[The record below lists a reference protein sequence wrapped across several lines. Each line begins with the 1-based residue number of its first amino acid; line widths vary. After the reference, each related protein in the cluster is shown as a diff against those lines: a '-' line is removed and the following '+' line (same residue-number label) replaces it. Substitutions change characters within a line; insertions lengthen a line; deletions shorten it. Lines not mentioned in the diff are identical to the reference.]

1 MEMIVAKKI
10 IVKGIVQGVGFR
22 PFIYKNAVKNNLMGF
37 VNNTSKGVFIEVEGH
52 ENKINSFIN
61 EIREKPPVLSK
72 VTDIKI
78 IDKEIE
84 GFKNFKI
91 IESIEEEEAITLI
104 SPDIA
109 ICNDCIKDISD
120 KNNRRYRY
128 PFTNCTNCG
137 PRFSIVEKVPYDR
150 GNTTM
155 NIFEMC
161 SECRKEYTNPLDRRF
176 HAQPNA
182 CFKCGPRVFI
192 CDDKGKEII
201 TNDPIRDIAKE
212 IKHGKIVAIKGIGG
226 FHLACD
232 AENKE
237 VINELRKRK
246 KRPRK
251 PLAVMMKDIDTVKKY
266 CNVNKLE
273 ESILLGNKKP
283 ILLLDKKRNSLLPK
297 ELTNYK
303 NGKLGVMLPY
313 TPVHH
318 ILFSEDIDILVM
330 TSANI
335 SGEPMVYKNDEA
347 IEKLKGIVDFYLMN
361 NRDIYMPIDDSVS
374 RVILGKERVIRNA
387 RGYAPK
393 SIETKDMQYSIALG
407 SNSNNTFTIANNEN
421 IFLSNY
427 IGDLTTYNTCQH
439 YINALEHMKRIY
451 NINPKSYFYDLHLNF
466 YQNELLKEIK
476 ARKIG
481 IQHHHAHIVACIQEN
496 FLEGEVIGV
505 AFDGTGYGT
514 DGKLWGGEFFICDK
528 EKFKRLAHINYISL
542 PGGEGAIKEPWKMAI
557 SYLYDI
563 FKEDYFMYLPKHL
576 QEKKHKIITEIIK
589 KDINSPKASSI
600 GRLFDAVAALLGFD
614 DKITFQGE
622 AAIYLENIS
631 VKYDN
636 KNYEYKIY
644 CEQGSYIID
653 CNVLIKSIVTD
664 IINGVDKD
672 IIAKRF
678 HNTII
683 KFTIELC
690 EILRKEYDLSSVVL
704 SGGVFQ
710 NEILLINIYEGL
722 IRKNFNVYIHEQIP
736 ANDEGISIGQM
747 IIGNEI
753 LKKELVF

>member
-1 MEMIVAKKI
+1 MMIAKKI
-10 IVKGIVQGVGFR
+10 VVKGIVQGVGFR
-22 PFIYKNAVKNNLMGF
+22 PFIYKNATKNNLKGF
-37 VNNTSKGVFIEVEGH
+37 VNNTSKGVFVEVEGY
-52 ENKINSFIN
+52 EEDITSFIK

-72 VTDIKI
+72 ITDIKI

-84 GFKNFKI
+84 GYTDFKI
-91 IESIEEEEAITLI
+91 IESVEEKEAITLL

-109 ICNDCIKDISD
+109 TCDDCLADISD
-120 KNNRRYRY
+120 VNNRRYRY

-137 PRFSIVEKVPYDR
+137 PRFSITKKVPYDR

-155 NIFEMC
+155 DVFQMC
-161 SECRKEYTNPLDRRF
+161 SECREEYTEPLNRRF
-176 HAQPNA
+176 HAQPNG
-182 CFKCGPRVFI
+182 CSKCGPRVFI
-192 CDDKGKEII
+192 CDKEGQEI
-201 TNDPIRDIAKE
+201 TSKDPIKDIAKE
-212 IKHGKIVAIKGIGG
+212 IKNGKIVAIKGIGG

-232 AENKE
+232 AKNKE

-251 PLAVMMKDIDTVKKY
+251 PLAVMMRGIETVKKY
-266 CNVNKLE
+266 CDVNELE
-273 ESILLGNKKP
+273 ERILLGNKKP

-297 ELTNYK
+297 ELTNYQ

-318 ILFSEDIDILVM
+318 ILFSEDIDILVI

-335 SGEPMVYKNDEA
+335 SGEPMVYKNHEA
-347 IEKLKGIVDFYLMN
+347 IEKLKGIADFYLMN
-361 NRDIYMPIDDSVS
+361 NRHIYIPIDDSVS
-374 RVILGKERVIRNA
+374 RVILGKERVLRNA

-393 SIETKDMQYSIALG
+393 SMEIKDMAYSIALG
-407 SNSNNTFTIANNEN
+407 ANSNNTFAIANNEN
-421 IFLSNY
+421 IFFSNY
-427 IGDLTTYNTCQH
+427 IGDLANYNTWQH
-439 YINALEHMKRIY
+439 YINSLEHMKGIY
-451 NINPKSYFYDLHLNF
+451 KIDPKSYFYDLHPNF

-476 ARKIG
+476 TKKIG
-481 IQHHHAHIVACIQEN
+481 IQHHHAHIVACMAEHS
-496 FLEGEVIGV
+496 LEEEVIGI
-505 AFDGTGYGT
+505 AFDGTGYGI

-528 EKFKRLAHINYISL
+528 ERFKRLAHLNYVAL
-542 PGGEGAIKEPWKMAI
+542 PGGEGAIREPWKIAI

-563 FKEDYFMYLPKHL
+563 FKEDYAAYVPKHL
-576 QEKKHKIITEIIK
+576 QEKKHQIITEIIK

-614 DKITFQGE
+614 AKITFQGE
-622 AAIYLENIS
+622 AAIDLENLCCRDDQSFYQYNIFLE
-631 VKYDN
+631 DG
-636 KNYEYKIY
+636 I
-644 CEQGSYIID
+644 YIID
-653 CNVLIKSIVTD
+653 CKPLIKSVVIEVID
-664 IINGVDKD
+664 GIDKEL
-672 IIAKRF
+672 IARRF

-690 EILRKEYDLSSVVL
+690 EILRKEYNLSSVVL

-710 NEILLINIYEGL
+710 NEILLINIYKEL
-722 IRKNFNVYIHEQIP
+722 IKRDFKVYIHEQIP

>member
-1 MEMIVAKKI
+1 MIIAKKI
-10 IVKGIVQGVGFR
+10 VVKGIVQGVGFR
-22 PFIYKNAVKNNLMGF
+22 PFIYKNATKNNLKGF
-37 VNNTSKGVFIEVEGH
+37 VNNTSKGVFVEVEGY
-52 ENKINSFIN
+52 EEDITSFIK

-72 VTDIKI
+72 ITDIKI

-84 GFKNFKI
+84 GYTDFKI
-91 IESIEEEEAITLI
+91 IESVEEEEAITLL

-109 ICNDCIKDISD
+109 TCDDCLADISD
-120 KNNRRYRY
+120 VNNRRYRY

-137 PRFSIVEKVPYDR
+137 PRFSITKKVPYDR
-150 GNTTM
+150 ENTTM
-155 NIFEMC
+155 DVFQMC
-161 SECRKEYTNPLDRRF
+161 SECREEYTEPLNRRF
-176 HAQPNA
+176 HAQPNG
-182 CFKCGPRVFI
+182 CSKCGPRVYI
-192 CDDKGKEII
+192 CNKEGNEII
-201 TNDPIRDIAKE
+201 SNDPIKDIAKE
-212 IKHGKIVAIKGIGG
+212 IKNGKIVAIKGIGG

-232 AENKE
+232 AKNKE

-251 PLAVMMKDIDTVKKY
+251 PLAVMMRDIETVKKY
-266 CNVNKLE
+266 CDVNELE
-273 ESILLGNKKP
+273 ERILLGNKKP

-297 ELTNYK
+297 ELTNYQ

-335 SGEPMVYKNDEA
+335 SGEPMVYKNHEV
-347 IEKLKGIVDFYLMN
+347 IEKLKGIADFYLMN
-361 NRDIYMPIDDSVS
+361 NRHIYIPIDDSVS
-374 RVILGKERVIRNA
+374 RVILGKERVLRNA

-393 SIETKDMQYSIALG
+393 SMEIKDMAYSIALG
-407 SNSNNTFTIANNEN
+407 ANSNNTFAIANNEN
-421 IFLSNY
+421 IFFSNY
-427 IGDLTTYNTCQH
+427 IGDLANYNTWQH
-439 YINALEHMKRIY
+439 YINSLEHMKGIY
-451 NINPKSYFYDLHLNF
+451 KIDPKSYFYDLHPNF

-476 ARKIG
+476 TKKIG
-481 IQHHHAHIVACIQEN
+481 IQHHHAHIVACMAEHS
-496 FLEGEVIGV
+496 LEEEVIGI
-505 AFDGTGYGT
+505 AFDGTGYGI

-528 EKFKRLAHINYISL
+528 ERFKRLAHLNYVAL
-542 PGGEGAIKEPWKMAI
+542 PGGEGAIREPWKIAI

-563 FKEDYFMYLPKHL
+563 FKEDYAAYVPKHL
-576 QEKKHKIITEIIK
+576 QEKKHQIITEIIK

-614 DKITFQGE
+614 AKITFQGE
-622 AAIYLENIS
+622 AAIDLENLCCRDDQSFYQYNIS
-631 VKYDN
+631 LEDG
-636 KNYEYKIY
+636 I
-644 CEQGSYIID
+644 YIID
-653 CNVLIKSIVTD
+653 CKPLIKSVVIEVID
-664 IINGVDKD
+664 GIDKEL
-672 IIAKRF
+672 IARRF

-690 EILRKEYDLSSVVL
+690 EILRKEYNLSSVVL

-710 NEILLINIYEGL
+710 NEILLINIYKEL
-722 IRKNFNVYIHEQIP
+722 IKRDFKVYIHEQIP

>member
-1 MEMIVAKKI
+1 MIIAKKI
-10 IVKGIVQGVGFR
+10 VVKGIVQGVGFR
-22 PFIYKNAVKNNLMGF
+22 PFIYKNATKNNLKGF
-37 VNNTSKGVFIEVEGH
+37 VNNTSKGVFIEVEGY
-52 ENKINSFIN
+52 EEDITSFIE
-61 EIREKPPVLSK
+61 EIKHKPPVLSK

-84 GFKNFKI
+84 GYTNFKI
-91 IESIEEEEAITLI
+91 IESKEEEEAITLI

-109 ICNDCIKDISD
+109 ICDDCLRDIRD

-128 PFTNCTNCG
+128 AFTNCTNCG
-137 PRFSIVEKVPYDR
+137 PRFSITKKVPYDR
-150 GNTTM
+150 ENTTM
-155 NIFEMC
+155 DVFQMC
-161 SECRKEYTNPLDRRF
+161 SECREEYNDPLNRRF
-176 HAQPNA
+176 HAQPNG
-182 CFKCGPRVFI
+182 CSKCGPRVYI
-192 CDDKGKEII
+192 CNKEGNEII
-201 TNDPIRDIAKE
+201 SNDPIKDIAKE
-212 IKHGKIVAIKGIGG
+212 IKNGKIVAIKGIGG

-232 AENKE
+232 AKNKE

-251 PLAVMMKDIDTVKKY
+251 PLAVMMRDIETVKKY
-266 CNVNKLE
+266 CDVNELE
-273 ESILLGNKKP
+273 ERILLGNKKP

-297 ELTNYK
+297 ELTNYQ

-335 SGEPMVYKNDEA
+335 SGEPMVYKNHEA
-347 IEKLKGIVDFYLMN
+347 IEKLKGIADFYLMN
-361 NRDIYMPIDDSVS
+361 NRHIYIPIDDSVS
-374 RVILGKERVIRNA
+374 RVILGKERVLRNA

-393 SIETKDMQYSIALG
+393 SMEIKDMAYSIALG
-407 SNSNNTFTIANNEN
+407 ANSNNTFAIANNEN
-421 IFLSNY
+421 IFFSNY
-427 IGDLTTYNTCQH
+427 IGDLANYNTWQH
-439 YINALEHMKRIY
+439 YINSLEHMKGIY
-451 NINPKSYFYDLHLNF
+451 KIDPKSYFYDLHPNF

-476 ARKIG
+476 TKKIG
-481 IQHHHAHIVACIQEN
+481 IQHHHAHIVACMAEHS
-496 FLEGEVIGV
+496 LEEDVIGI
-505 AFDGTGYGT
+505 AFDGTGYGI

-528 EKFKRLAHINYISL
+528 ERFKRLAHLNYVAL
-542 PGGEGAIKEPWKMAI
+542 PGGEGAIREPWKIAI

-563 FKEDYFMYLPKHL
+563 FKEDYAAYVPKHL
-576 QEKKHKIITEIIK
+576 QEKKHQIITEIIK

-614 DKITFQGE
+614 AKITFQGE
-622 AAIYLENIS
+622 AAIDLENLCCRDDQSFYQYNIS
-631 VKYDN
+631 LEDG
-636 KNYEYKIY
+636 I
-644 CEQGSYIID
+644 YIID
-653 CNVLIKSIVTD
+653 CKPLIKSVVIEVID
-664 IINGVDKD
+664 GIDKEL
-672 IIAKRF
+672 IARRF

-690 EILRKEYDLSSVVL
+690 EILRKEYNLSSVVL

-710 NEILLINIYEGL
+710 NEILLINVYKEL
-722 IRKNFNVYIHEQIP
+722 IKRDFKVYIHEQIP

>member
-1 MEMIVAKKI
+1 MMIAKKI
-10 IVKGIVQGVGFR
+10 VVKGIVQGVGFR
-22 PFIYKNAVKNNLMGF
+22 PFIYKNATKNNLKGF
-37 VNNTSKGVFIEVEGH
+37 VNNTSKGVFIEVEGY
-52 ENKINSFIN
+52 EEDITSFIE
-61 EIREKPPVLSK
+61 EIKHKPPVLSK

-84 GFKNFKI
+84 GYTNFKI
-91 IESIEEEEAITLI
+91 IESKEEEEAITLI

-109 ICNDCIKDISD
+109 ICDDCLRDIRD

-128 PFTNCTNCG
+128 AFTNCTNCG
-137 PRFSIVEKVPYDR
+137 PRFSITKKVPYDR
-150 GNTTM
+150 ENTTM
-155 NIFEMC
+155 DVFQMC
-161 SECRKEYTNPLDRRF
+161 SECREEYNDPLNRRF
-176 HAQPNA
+176 HAQPNG
-182 CFKCGPRVFI
+182 CSKCGPRVYI
-192 CDDKGKEII
+192 CNKEGNEII
-201 TNDPIRDIAKE
+201 SNDPIKDIAKE
-212 IKHGKIVAIKGIGG
+212 IKNGKIVAIKGIGG

-232 AENKE
+232 AKNKE

-251 PLAVMMKDIDTVKKY
+251 PLAVMMRDIETVKKY
-266 CNVNKLE
+266 CDVNELE
-273 ESILLGNKKP
+273 ERILFGNKKP

-297 ELTNYK
+297 ELTNYQ

-335 SGEPMVYKNDEA
+335 SGEPMVYKNHEA
-347 IEKLKGIVDFYLMN
+347 IEKLKGIADFYLMN
-361 NRDIYMPIDDSVS
+361 NRHIYIPIDDSVS
-374 RVILGKERVIRNA
+374 RVILGKERVLRNA

-393 SIETKDMQYSIALG
+393 SMEIKDMAYSIALG
-407 SNSNNTFTIANNEN
+407 ANSNNTFAIANNEN
-421 IFLSNY
+421 IFFSNY
-427 IGDLTTYNTCQH
+427 IGDLANYNTWQH
-439 YINALEHMKRIY
+439 YINSLEHMKGIY
-451 NINPKSYFYDLHLNF
+451 KIDPKSYFYDLHPNF

-476 ARKIG
+476 TKKIG
-481 IQHHHAHIVACIQEN
+481 IQHHHAHIVACMAEHS
-496 FLEGEVIGV
+496 LEEEVIGI
-505 AFDGTGYGT
+505 AFDGTGYGI

-528 EKFKRLAHINYISL
+528 ERFKRLAHLNYVAL
-542 PGGEGAIKEPWKMAI
+542 PGGEGAIREPWKIAI

-563 FKEDYFMYLPKHL
+563 FKEDYAAYVPKHL
-576 QEKKHKIITEIIK
+576 QEKKHQIITEIIK

-614 DKITFQGE
+614 AKITFQGE
-622 AAIYLENIS
+622 AAIDLENLCCRDDQSFYQYNIS
-631 VKYDN
+631 LEDG
-636 KNYEYKIY
+636 I
-644 CEQGSYIID
+644 YIID
-653 CNVLIKSIVTD
+653 CKPLIKSVVIEVID
-664 IINGVDKD
+664 GIDKEL
-672 IIAKRF
+672 IARRF

-690 EILRKEYDLSSVVL
+690 EILRKEYNLSSVVL

-710 NEILLINIYEGL
+710 NEILLINIYKEL
-722 IRKNFNVYIHEQIP
+722 IKRDFKVYIHEQIP

>member
-1 MEMIVAKKI
+1 MMIAKKI
-10 IVKGIVQGVGFR
+10 VVKGIVQGVGFR
-22 PFIYKNAVKNNLMGF
+22 PFIYKNATKNNLKGF
-37 VNNTSKGVFIEVEGH
+37 VNNTSKGVFIEVEGY
-52 ENKINSFIN
+52 EEDITSFIE
-61 EIREKPPVLSK
+61 EIKHKPPVLSK

-84 GFKNFKI
+84 GYTNFKI
-91 IESIEEEEAITLI
+91 IESKEEEEAITLL

-109 ICNDCIKDISD
+109 TCDDCLADISD
-120 KNNRRYRY
+120 VNNRRYRY

-137 PRFSIVEKVPYDR
+137 PRFSITKKVPYDR

-155 NIFEMC
+155 DVFQMC
-161 SECRKEYTNPLDRRF
+161 SECREEYNDPLNRRF
-176 HAQPNA
+176 HAQPNG
-182 CFKCGPRVFI
+182 CSKCGPRVYI
-192 CDDKGKEII
+192 CNKEGNEII
-201 TNDPIRDIAKE
+201 SNDPIKDIAKE
-212 IKHGKIVAIKGIGG
+212 IKNGKIVAIKGIGG

-232 AENKE
+232 AKNKE

-251 PLAVMMKDIDTVKKY
+251 PLAVMMRGIETVKKY
-266 CNVNKLE
+266 CDVNELE
-273 ESILLGNKKP
+273 ERILLGNKKP

-297 ELTNYK
+297 ELTNYQ

-335 SGEPMVYKNDEA
+335 SGEPMVYKNHEA
-347 IEKLKGIVDFYLMN
+347 IEKLKGIADFYLMN
-361 NRDIYMPIDDSVS
+361 NRHIYIPIDDSVS
-374 RVILGKERVIRNA
+374 RVILGKERVLRNA

-393 SIETKDMQYSIALG
+393 SMEIKDMAYSIALG
-407 SNSNNTFTIANNEN
+407 ANSNNTFAIANNEN
-421 IFLSNY
+421 IFFSNY
-427 IGDLTTYNTCQH
+427 IGDLANYNTWQH
-439 YINALEHMKRIY
+439 YINSLEHMKGIY
-451 NINPKSYFYDLHLNF
+451 KIDPKSYFYDLHPNF

-476 ARKIG
+476 TKKIG
-481 IQHHHAHIVACIQEN
+481 IQHHHAHIVACMAEHS
-496 FLEGEVIGV
+496 LEEEVIGI
-505 AFDGTGYGT
+505 AFDGTGYGI

-528 EKFKRLAHINYISL
+528 ERFKRLAHLNYVAL
-542 PGGEGAIKEPWKMAI
+542 PGGEGAIREPWKIAI

-563 FKEDYFMYLPKHL
+563 FKEDYAAYVPKHL
-576 QEKKHKIITEIIK
+576 QEKKHQIITEIIK

-614 DKITFQGE
+614 AKITFQGE
-622 AAIYLENIS
+622 AAIDLENLCCRDDQSFYQYNIS
-631 VKYDN
+631 LEDG
-636 KNYEYKIY
+636 I
-644 CEQGSYIID
+644 YIID
-653 CNVLIKSIVTD
+653 CKPLIKSVVIEVID
-664 IINGVDKD
+664 GIDKEL
-672 IIAKRF
+672 IARRF

-690 EILRKEYDLSSVVL
+690 EILRKEYNLSSVVL

-710 NEILLINIYEGL
+710 NEILLINIYKEL
-722 IRKNFNVYIHEQIP
+722 IKRDFKVYIHEQIP

>member
-1 MEMIVAKKI
+1 MMIAKKI
-10 IVKGIVQGVGFR
+10 VVKGIVQGVGFR
-22 PFIYKNAVKNNLMGF
+22 PFIYKNATKNNLKGF
-37 VNNTSKGVFIEVEGH
+37 VNNTSKGVFIEVEGY
-52 ENKINSFIN
+52 EEDITSFIE
-61 EIREKPPVLSK
+61 EIKHKPPVLSK

-84 GFKNFKI
+84 GYTNFKI
-91 IESIEEEEAITLI
+91 IESKEEEEAITLL

-109 ICNDCIKDISD
+109 TCDDCLKDISD
-120 KNNRRYRY
+120 VNNRRYRY

-137 PRFSIVEKVPYDR
+137 PRFSITKKVPYDR
-150 GNTTM
+150 ENTTM
-155 NIFEMC
+155 DVFQMC
-161 SECRKEYTNPLDRRF
+161 SECREEYNDPLNRRF
-176 HAQPNA
+176 HAQPNG
-182 CFKCGPRVFI
+182 CSKCGPRVYI
-192 CDDKGKEII
+192 CNKEGNKII
-201 TNDPIRDIAKE
+201 SNDPIKDIVKE
-212 IKHGKIVAIKGIGG
+212 IKNGKIVAIKGIGG

-232 AENKE
+232 AKNKE

-251 PLAVMMKDIDTVKKY
+251 PLAVMMRDIETVKKY
-266 CNVNKLE
+266 CDVNELE
-273 ESILLGNKKP
+273 ERILLGNKKP

-297 ELTNYK
+297 ELTNYQ

-335 SGEPMVYKNDEA
+335 SGEPMVYKNHEA
-347 IEKLKGIVDFYLMN
+347 IEKLKGIADFYLMN
-361 NRDIYMPIDDSVS
+361 NRHIYIPIDDSVS
-374 RVILGKERVIRNA
+374 RVVLGKERVLRNA

-393 SIETKDMQYSIALG
+393 SMEIKDMAYSIALG
-407 SNSNNTFTIANNEN
+407 ANSNNTFAIANNEN
-421 IFLSNY
+421 IFFSNY
-427 IGDLTTYNTCQH
+427 IGDLANYNTWQH
-439 YINALEHMKRIY
+439 YINSLEHMKGIY
-451 NINPKSYFYDLHLNF
+451 KIDPKSYFYDLHPNF

-476 ARKIG
+476 TKKIG
-481 IQHHHAHIVACIQEN
+481 IQHHHAHIVACMAEHS
-496 FLEGEVIGV
+496 LEEEVIGV

-528 EKFKRLAHINYISL
+528 ERFKRLAHINYIAL
-542 PGGEGAIKEPWKMAI
+542 PGEEGAIREPWKIAI
-557 SYLYDI
+557 SYLYDT
-563 FKEDYFMYLPKHL
+563 FKEDYTAYVPKHL
-576 QEKKHKIITEIIK
+576 QEKKHQIITEIIK

-614 DKITFQGE
+614 GKITFQGE
-622 AAIYLENIS
+622 AAIDLENLCCRDDESFYQYNIS
-631 VKYDN
+631 LEDG
-636 KNYEYKIY
+636 I
-644 CEQGSYIID
+644 YIID
-653 CNVLIKSIVTD
+653 CKPLIKSVVIEVID
-664 IINGVDKD
+664 GIDKEL
-672 IIAKRF
+672 IARRF

-690 EILRKEYDLSSVVL
+690 EILRKEYNLSSVVL

-710 NEILLINIYEGL
+710 NEILLINIYKEL
-722 IRKNFNVYIHEQIP
+722 IKRDFKVYIHEQIP

>member
-1 MEMIVAKKI
+1 MIIAKKI
-10 IVKGIVQGVGFR
+10 VVKGIVQGVGFR
-22 PFIYKNAVKNNLMGF
+22 PFIYKNATKNNLKGF
-37 VNNTSKGVFIEVEGH
+37 VNNTSKGVFIEVEGY
-52 ENKINSFIN
+52 EEDITSFIE
-61 EIREKPPVLSK
+61 EIKHKPPVLSK

-84 GFKNFKI
+84 GYTNFKI
-91 IESIEEEEAITLI
+91 IESKEEEEAITLL

-109 ICNDCIKDISD
+109 TCDDCLKDISD
-120 KNNRRYRY
+120 VNNRRYRY

-137 PRFSIVEKVPYDR
+137 PRFSITKKVPYDR

-155 NIFEMC
+155 DVFQMC
-161 SECRKEYTNPLDRRF
+161 SECREEYTEPLNRRF
-176 HAQPNA
+176 HAQPNG
-182 CFKCGPRVFI
+182 CSKCGPRVFI
-192 CDDKGKEII
+192 CDKEGQEI
-201 TNDPIRDIAKE
+201 TSKDPIKDIAKE
-212 IKHGKIVAIKGIGG
+212 IKNGKIVAIKGIGG

-232 AENKE
+232 AKNKE

-251 PLAVMMKDIDTVKKY
+251 PLAVMMRDIETVKKY
-266 CNVNKLE
+266 CDVNELE
-273 ESILLGNKKP
+273 ERILLGNKKP

-297 ELTNYK
+297 ELTNYQ

-335 SGEPMVYKNDEA
+335 SGEPMVYKNHEA
-347 IEKLKGIVDFYLMN
+347 IEKLKGIADFYLMN
-361 NRDIYMPIDDSVS
+361 NRHIYIPIDDSVS
-374 RVILGKERVIRNA
+374 RVILGKERVLRNA

-393 SIETKDMQYSIALG
+393 SMEIKDMAYSIALG
-407 SNSNNTFTIANNEN
+407 ANSNNTFAIANNEN
-421 IFLSNY
+421 IFFSNY
-427 IGDLTTYNTCQH
+427 IGDLANYNTWQH
-439 YINALEHMKRIY
+439 YINSLEHMKGIY
-451 NINPKSYFYDLHLNF
+451 KIDPKSYFYDLHPNF

-476 ARKIG
+476 TKKIG
-481 IQHHHAHIVACIQEN
+481 IQHHHAHIVACMAEH
-496 FLEGEVIGV
+496 FLEEEVIGV

-514 DGKLWGGEFFICDK
+514 DGKLWGGEFFVCNK
-528 EKFKRLAHINYISL
+528 EKFKRLAHLNYVAL
-542 PGGEGAIKEPWKMAI
+542 PGGEGAIREPWKMAI
-557 SYLYDI
+557 SYLYDT
-563 FKEDYFMYLPKHL
+563 FKEEYDAYVPKHL
-576 QEKKHKIITEIIK
+576 QEKKHQIITEIIK

-614 DKITFQGE
+614 AKITFQGE
-622 AAIYLENIS
+622 AAIDLENLCCRDDQSFYQYNIS
-631 VKYDN
+631 LEDG
-636 KNYEYKIY
+636 I
-644 CEQGSYIID
+644 YIID
-653 CNVLIKSIVTD
+653 CKSLIKSVVIEVID
-664 IINGVDKD
+664 GIDKEL
-672 IIAKRF
+672 IARRF

-690 EILRKEYDLSSVVL
+690 EILRKEYNLSSVVL

-710 NEILLINIYEGL
+710 NEILLINIYKEL
-722 IRKNFNVYIHEQIP
+722 IKRDFKVYIHEQIP

>member
-1 MEMIVAKKI
+1 MIIAKKI
-10 IVKGIVQGVGFR
+10 VVKGIVQGVGFR
-22 PFIYKNAVKNNLMGF
+22 PFIYKNATKNNLKGF
-37 VNNTSKGVFIEVEGH
+37 VNNTSKGVFIEVEGY
-52 ENKINSFIN
+52 EEDITSFIE
-61 EIREKPPVLSK
+61 EIKHKPPVLSK

-84 GFKNFKI
+84 GYTNFKI
-91 IESIEEEEAITLI
+91 IESKEEEEPITLI

-109 ICNDCIKDISD
+109 ICDDCLRDIRD

-128 PFTNCTNCG
+128 AFTNCTNCG
-137 PRFSIVEKVPYDR
+137 PRFSITKKVPYDR
-150 GNTTM
+150 ENTTM
-155 NIFEMC
+155 DVFQMC
-161 SECRKEYTNPLDRRF
+161 SECREEYNDPLNRRF
-176 HAQPNA
+176 HAQPNG
-182 CFKCGPRVFI
+182 CSKCGPRVFI
-192 CDDKGKEII
+192 CDKEGQEI
-201 TNDPIRDIAKE
+201 TSKDPIKDIAKE
-212 IKHGKIVAIKGIGG
+212 IKNGKIVAIKGIGG

-232 AENKE
+232 AKNKE

-251 PLAVMMKDIDTVKKY
+251 PLAVMMRDIETVKKY
-266 CNVNKLE
+266 CDVNELE
-273 ESILLGNKKP
+273 ERILLGNKKP

-297 ELTNYK
+297 ELTNYQ

-335 SGEPMVYKNDEA
+335 SGEPMVYKNHEA
-347 IEKLKGIVDFYLMN
+347 IEKLKGIADFYLMN
-361 NRDIYMPIDDSVS
+361 NRHIYIPIDDSVS
-374 RVILGKERVIRNA
+374 RVILGKERVLRNA

-393 SIETKDMQYSIALG
+393 SMEIKDMAYSIALG
-407 SNSNNTFTIANNEN
+407 ANSNNTFAIANNEN
-421 IFLSNY
+421 IFFSNY
-427 IGDLTTYNTCQH
+427 IGDLANYNTWQH
-439 YINALEHMKRIY
+439 YINSLEHMKGIY
-451 NINPKSYFYDLHLNF
+451 KIDPKSYFYDLHPNF

-476 ARKIG
+476 TKKIG
-481 IQHHHAHIVACIQEN
+481 IQHHHAHIVACMAEHS
-496 FLEGEVIGV
+496 LEEEVIGI
-505 AFDGTGYGT
+505 AFDGTGYGI

-528 EKFKRLAHINYISL
+528 ERFKRLAHLNYVAL
-542 PGGEGAIKEPWKMAI
+542 PGGEGAIREPWKIAI

-563 FKEDYFMYLPKHL
+563 FKEDYAAYVPKHL
-576 QEKKHKIITEIIK
+576 QEKKHQIITEIIK

-614 DKITFQGE
+614 AKITFQGE
-622 AAIYLENIS
+622 AAIDLENLCCRDDQSFYQYNIS
-631 VKYDN
+631 LEDG
-636 KNYEYKIY
+636 I
-644 CEQGSYIID
+644 YIID
-653 CNVLIKSIVTD
+653 CKPLIKSVVIEVID
-664 IINGVDKD
+664 GIDKEL
-672 IIAKRF
+672 IARRF

-690 EILRKEYDLSSVVL
+690 EILRKEYNLSSVVL

-710 NEILLINIYEGL
+710 NEILLINIYKEL
-722 IRKNFNVYIHEQIP
+722 IKRDFKVYIHEQIP

>member
-1 MEMIVAKKI
+1 MMIAKKI
-10 IVKGIVQGVGFR
+10 VVKGIVQGVGFR
-22 PFIYKNAVKNNLMGF
+22 PFIYKNATKNNLKGF
-37 VNNTSKGVFIEVEGH
+37 VNNTSKGVFIEVEGY
-52 ENKINSFIN
+52 EEDITSFIE
-61 EIREKPPVLSK
+61 EIKHKPPVLSK

-84 GFKNFKI
+84 GYTNFKI
-91 IESIEEEEAITLI
+91 IESKEEEEAITLI

-109 ICNDCIKDISD
+109 ICDDCLRDIRD

-128 PFTNCTNCG
+128 AFTNCTNCG
-137 PRFSIVEKVPYDR
+137 PRFSITKKVPYDR

-155 NIFEMC
+155 DVFQMC
-161 SECRKEYTNPLDRRF
+161 SECREEYTEPLNRRF
-176 HAQPNA
+176 HAQPNG
-182 CFKCGPRVFI
+182 CSKCGPRVFI
-192 CDDKGKEII
+192 CDKEGQEI
-201 TNDPIRDIAKE
+201 TSKDPIKDIAKE
-212 IKHGKIVAIKGIGG
+212 IKNGKIVAIKGIGG

-232 AENKE
+232 AKNKE

-251 PLAVMMKDIDTVKKY
+251 PLAVMMRGIETVKKY
-266 CNVNKLE
+266 CDVNELE
-273 ESILLGNKKP
+273 ERILLGNKKP

-297 ELTNYK
+297 ELTNYQ

-335 SGEPMVYKNDEA
+335 SGEPMVYKNHEA
-347 IEKLKGIVDFYLMN
+347 IEKLKGIADFYLMN
-361 NRDIYMPIDDSVS
+361 NRHIYIPIDDSVS
-374 RVILGKERVIRNA
+374 RVILGKERVLRNA

-393 SIETKDMQYSIALG
+393 SMEIKDMAYSIALG
-407 SNSNNTFTIANNEN
+407 ANSNNTFAIANNEN
-421 IFLSNY
+421 IFFSNY
-427 IGDLTTYNTCQH
+427 IGDLANYNTWQH
-439 YINALEHMKRIY
+439 YINSLEHMKGIY
-451 NINPKSYFYDLHLNF
+451 KIDPKSYFYDLHPNF

-476 ARKIG
+476 TKKIG
-481 IQHHHAHIVACIQEN
+481 IQHHHAHIVACMAEHS
-496 FLEGEVIGV
+496 LEEEVIGI
-505 AFDGTGYGT
+505 AFDGTGYGI

-528 EKFKRLAHINYISL
+528 ERFKRLAHLNYVAL
-542 PGGEGAIKEPWKMAI
+542 PGGEGAIREPWKIAI

-563 FKEDYFMYLPKHL
+563 FKEDYAAYVPKHL
-576 QEKKHKIITEIIK
+576 QEKKHQIITEIIK

-614 DKITFQGE
+614 AKITFQGE
-622 AAIYLENIS
+622 AAIDLENLCCRDDQSFYQYNIS
-631 VKYDN
+631 LEDG
-636 KNYEYKIY
+636 I
-644 CEQGSYIID
+644 YIID
-653 CNVLIKSIVTD
+653 CKPLIKSVVIEVID
-664 IINGVDKD
+664 GIDKEL
-672 IIAKRF
+672 IARRF

-690 EILRKEYDLSSVVL
+690 EILRKEYNLSSVVL

-710 NEILLINIYEGL
+710 NEILLINIYKEL
-722 IRKNFNVYIHEQIP
+722 IKRDFKVYIHEQIP

>member
-1 MEMIVAKKI
+1 MIIAKKI
-10 IVKGIVQGVGFR
+10 VVKGIVQGVGFR
-22 PFIYKNAVKNNLMGF
+22 PFIYKNATKNNLKGF
-37 VNNTSKGVFIEVEGH
+37 VNNTSKGVFIEVEGY
-52 ENKINSFIN
+52 EEDITSFIE
-61 EIREKPPVLSK
+61 EIKHKPPVLSK

-84 GFKNFKI
+84 GYTNFKI
-91 IESIEEEEAITLI
+91 IESKEEEEAITLI

-109 ICNDCIKDISD
+109 ICDDCLRDIRD

-128 PFTNCTNCG
+128 AFTNCTNCG
-137 PRFSIVEKVPYDR
+137 PRFSITKKVPYDR
-150 GNTTM
+150 ENTTM
-155 NIFEMC
+155 DVFQMC
-161 SECRKEYTNPLDRRF
+161 SECREEYNDPLNRRF
-176 HAQPNA
+176 HAQPNG
-182 CFKCGPRVFI
+182 CSKCGPRVYI
-192 CDDKGKEII
+192 CNKEGNKII
-201 TNDPIRDIAKE
+201 SNDPIKDIVKE
-212 IKHGKIVAIKGIGG
+212 IKNGKIVAIKGIGG

-232 AENKE
+232 AKNKE

-251 PLAVMMKDIDTVKKY
+251 PLAVMMRDIETVKKY
-266 CNVNKLE
+266 CDVNELE
-273 ESILLGNKKP
+273 ERILLGNKKP

-297 ELTNYK
+297 ELTNYQ

-335 SGEPMVYKNDEA
+335 SGEPMVYKNHEA
-347 IEKLKGIVDFYLMN
+347 IEKLKGIADFYLMN
-361 NRDIYMPIDDSVS
+361 NRHIYIPIDDSVS
-374 RVILGKERVIRNA
+374 RVVLGKERVLRNA

-393 SIETKDMQYSIALG
+393 SMEIKDMAYSIALG
-407 SNSNNTFTIANNEN
+407 ANSNNTFAIANNEN
-421 IFLSNY
+421 IFFSNY
-427 IGDLTTYNTCQH
+427 IGDLANYNTWQH
-439 YINALEHMKRIY
+439 YINSLEHMKGIY
-451 NINPKSYFYDLHLNF
+451 KIDPKSYFYDLHPNF

-476 ARKIG
+476 TKKIG
-481 IQHHHAHIVACIQEN
+481 IQHHHAHIVACMAEHS
-496 FLEGEVIGV
+496 LEEEVIGI
-505 AFDGTGYGT
+505 AFDGTGYGI

-528 EKFKRLAHINYISL
+528 ERFKRLAHLNYVAL
-542 PGGEGAIKEPWKMAI
+542 PGGEGAIREPWKIAI

-563 FKEDYFMYLPKHL
+563 FKEDYAAYVPKHL
-576 QEKKHKIITEIIK
+576 QEKKHQIITEIIK

-614 DKITFQGE
+614 AKITFQGE
-622 AAIYLENIS
+622 AAIDLENLCCRDDQSFYQYNIS
-631 VKYDN
+631 LEDG
-636 KNYEYKIY
+636 I
-644 CEQGSYIID
+644 YIID
-653 CNVLIKSIVTD
+653 CKPLIKSVVIEVID
-664 IINGVDKD
+664 GIDKEL
-672 IIAKRF
+672 IARRF

-690 EILRKEYDLSSVVL
+690 EILRKEYNLSSVVL

-710 NEILLINIYEGL
+710 NEILLINIYKEL
-722 IRKNFNVYIHEQIP
+722 IKRDFKVYIHEQIP

>member
-1 MEMIVAKKI
+1 MIIAKKI
-10 IVKGIVQGVGFR
+10 VVKGIVQGVGFR
-22 PFIYKNAVKNNLMGF
+22 PFIYKNATKNNLKGF
-37 VNNTSKGVFIEVEGH
+37 VNNTSKGVFIEVEGY
-52 ENKINSFIN
+52 EKDITSFIE
-61 EIREKPPVLSK
+61 EIKHKPPVLSK

-78 IDKEIE
+78 IDREIE
-84 GFKNFKI
+84 GYTDFKI
-91 IESIEEEEAITLI
+91 IESVEEEEAITLL

-109 ICNDCIKDISD
+109 TCDDCLADISD
-120 KNNRRYRY
+120 VNNRRYRY

-137 PRFSIVEKVPYDR
+137 PRFSITKKVPYDR

-155 NIFEMC
+155 DVFQMC
-161 SECRKEYTNPLDRRF
+161 SECREEYTEPLNRRF
-176 HAQPNA
+176 HAQPNG
-182 CFKCGPRVFI
+182 CSKCGPRVFI
-192 CDDKGKEII
+192 CDKEGQEI
-201 TNDPIRDIAKE
+201 TSKDPIKDIAKE
-212 IKHGKIVAIKGIGG
+212 IKNGKIVAIKGIGG

-232 AENKE
+232 AKNKE

-251 PLAVMMKDIDTVKKY
+251 PLAVMMRDIETVKKY
-266 CNVNKLE
+266 CDVNELE
-273 ESILLGNKKP
+273 ERILLGNKKP

-297 ELTNYK
+297 ELTNYQ

-335 SGEPMVYKNDEA
+335 SGEPMVYKNHEA
-347 IEKLKGIVDFYLMN
+347 IEKLKGIADFYLMN
-361 NRDIYMPIDDSVS
+361 NRHIYIPIDDSVS
-374 RVILGKERVIRNA
+374 RVILGKERVLRNA

-393 SIETKDMQYSIALG
+393 SMEIKDMAYSIALG
-407 SNSNNTFTIANNEN
+407 ANSNNTFAIANNEN
-421 IFLSNY
+421 IFFSNY
-427 IGDLTTYNTCQH
+427 IGDLANYNTWQH
-439 YINALEHMKRIY
+439 YINSLEHMKGIY
-451 NINPKSYFYDLHLNF
+451 KIDPKSYFYDLHPNF

-476 ARKIG
+476 TKKIG
-481 IQHHHAHIVACIQEN
+481 IQHHHAHIVACMAEHS
-496 FLEGEVIGV
+496 LEEEVIGI
-505 AFDGTGYGT
+505 AFDGTGYGI

-528 EKFKRLAHINYISL
+528 ERFKRLAHLNYVAL
-542 PGGEGAIKEPWKMAI
+542 PGGEGAIREPWKIAI

-563 FKEDYFMYLPKHL
+563 FKEDYAAYVPKHL
-576 QEKKHKIITEIIK
+576 QEKKHQIITEIIK

-614 DKITFQGE
+614 AKITFQGE
-622 AAIYLENIS
+622 AAIDLENLCCRDDQSFYQYNIS
-631 VKYDN
+631 LEDG
-636 KNYEYKIY
+636 I
-644 CEQGSYIID
+644 YIID
-653 CNVLIKSIVTD
+653 CKPLIKSVVIEVID
-664 IINGVDKD
+664 GIDKEL
-672 IIAKRF
+672 IARRF

-690 EILRKEYDLSSVVL
+690 EILRKEYNLSSVVL

-710 NEILLINIYEGL
+710 NEILLINIYKEL
-722 IRKNFNVYIHEQIP
+722 IKRDFKVYIHEQIP

>member
-1 MEMIVAKKI
+1 MMIAKKI
-10 IVKGIVQGVGFR
+10 VVKGIVQGVGFR
-22 PFIYKNAVKNNLMGF
+22 PFIYKNATKNNLKGF
-37 VNNTSKGVFIEVEGH
+37 VNNTSKGVFIEVEGY
-52 ENKINSFIN
+52 EEDITSFIE
-61 EIREKPPVLSK
+61 EIKHKPPVLSK

-84 GFKNFKI
+84 GYTNFKI
-91 IESIEEEEAITLI
+91 IESKEEEEAITLI

-109 ICNDCIKDISD
+109 ICDDCLRDIRD

-128 PFTNCTNCG
+128 AFTNCTNCG
-137 PRFSIVEKVPYDR
+137 PRFSITKKVPYDR

-155 NIFEMC
+155 DVFQMC
-161 SECRKEYTNPLDRRF
+161 SECREEYTEPLNRRF
-176 HAQPNA
+176 HAQPNG
-182 CFKCGPRVFI
+182 CSKCGPRVFI
-192 CDDKGKEII
+192 CDKEGQEI
-201 TNDPIRDIAKE
+201 TSKDPIKDIAKE
-212 IKHGKIVAIKGIGG
+212 IKNGKIVAIKGIGG

-232 AENKE
+232 AKNKE

-251 PLAVMMKDIDTVKKY
+251 PLAVMMRDIETVKKY
-266 CNVNKLE
+266 CDVNELE
-273 ESILLGNKKP
+273 ERILLGNKKP

-297 ELTNYK
+297 ELTNYQ

-335 SGEPMVYKNDEA
+335 SGEPMVYKNHEA
-347 IEKLKGIVDFYLMN
+347 IEKLKGIADFYLMN
-361 NRDIYMPIDDSVS
+361 NRHIYIPIDDSVS
-374 RVILGKERVIRNA
+374 RVILGKERVLRNA

-393 SIETKDMQYSIALG
+393 SMEIKDMAYSIALG
-407 SNSNNTFTIANNEN
+407 ANSNNTFAIANNEN
-421 IFLSNY
+421 IFFSNY
-427 IGDLTTYNTCQH
+427 IGDLANYNTWQH
-439 YINALEHMKRIY
+439 YINSLEHMKGIY
-451 NINPKSYFYDLHLNF
+451 KIDPKSYFYDLHPNF

-476 ARKIG
+476 TKKIG
-481 IQHHHAHIVACIQEN
+481 IQHHHAHIVACMAEHS
-496 FLEGEVIGV
+496 LEEEVIGI
-505 AFDGTGYGT
+505 AFDGTGYGI

-528 EKFKRLAHINYISL
+528 ERFKRLAHLNYVAL
-542 PGGEGAIKEPWKMAI
+542 PGGEGAIREPWKIAI

-563 FKEDYFMYLPKHL
+563 FKEDYAAYVPKHL
-576 QEKKHKIITEIIK
+576 QEKKHQIITEIIK

-614 DKITFQGE
+614 AKITFQGE
-622 AAIYLENIS
+622 AAIDLENLCCRDDQSFYQYNIS
-631 VKYDN
+631 LEDG
-636 KNYEYKIY
+636 I
-644 CEQGSYIID
+644 YIID
-653 CNVLIKSIVTD
+653 CKPLIKSVVIEVID
-664 IINGVDKD
+664 GIDKEL
-672 IIAKRF
+672 IARRF

-690 EILRKEYDLSSVVL
+690 EILRKEYNLSSVVL

-710 NEILLINIYEGL
+710 NEILLINIYKEL
-722 IRKNFNVYIHEQIP
+722 IKRDFKVYIHEQIP

>member
-1 MEMIVAKKI
+1 MMIAKKI
-10 IVKGIVQGVGFR
+10 VVKGIVQGVGFR
-22 PFIYKNAVKNNLMGF
+22 PFIYKNATKNNLKGF
-37 VNNTSKGVFIEVEGH
+37 VNNTSKGVFVEVEGY
-52 ENKINSFIN
+52 EEDITSFIK

-72 VTDIKI
+72 ITDIKI

-84 GFKNFKI
+84 GYTDFKI
-91 IESIEEEEAITLI
+91 IESVEEEEAITLL

-109 ICNDCIKDISD
+109 TCDDCLADISD
-120 KNNRRYRY
+120 VNNRRYRY

-137 PRFSIVEKVPYDR
+137 PRFSITKKVPYDR

-155 NIFEMC
+155 DVFQMC
-161 SECRKEYTNPLDRRF
+161 SECREEYNDPLNRRF
-176 HAQPNA
+176 HAQPNG
-182 CFKCGPRVFI
+182 CSKCGPRVYI
-192 CDDKGKEII
+192 CNKEGNEII
-201 TNDPIRDIAKE
+201 SNDPIKDIAKE
-212 IKHGKIVAIKGIGG
+212 IKNGKIVAIKGIGG

-232 AENKE
+232 AKNKE

-251 PLAVMMKDIDTVKKY
+251 PLAVMMRDIETVKKY
-266 CNVNKLE
+266 CDVNELE
-273 ESILLGNKKP
+273 ERILLGNKKP

-297 ELTNYK
+297 ELTNYQ

-335 SGEPMVYKNDEA
+335 SGEPMVYKNHEA
-347 IEKLKGIVDFYLMN
+347 IEKLKGIADFYLMN
-361 NRDIYMPIDDSVS
+361 NRHIYIPIDDSVS
-374 RVILGKERVIRNA
+374 RVILGKERVLRNA

-393 SIETKDMQYSIALG
+393 SMEIKDMAYSIALG
-407 SNSNNTFTIANNEN
+407 ANSNNTFAIANNEN
-421 IFLSNY
+421 IFFSNY
-427 IGDLTTYNTCQH
+427 IGDLANYNTWQH
-439 YINALEHMKRIY
+439 YINSLEHMKGIY
-451 NINPKSYFYDLHLNF
+451 KIDPKSYFYDLHPNF

-476 ARKIG
+476 TKKIG
-481 IQHHHAHIVACIQEN
+481 IQHHHAHIVACMAEHS
-496 FLEGEVIGV
+496 LEEEVIGI
-505 AFDGTGYGT
+505 AFDGTGYGI

-528 EKFKRLAHINYISL
+528 ERFKRLAHLNYVAL
-542 PGGEGAIKEPWKMAI
+542 PGGEGAIREPWKIAI

-563 FKEDYFMYLPKHL
+563 FKEDYAAYVPKHL
-576 QEKKHKIITEIIK
+576 QEKKHQIITEIIK

-614 DKITFQGE
+614 AKITFQGE
-622 AAIYLENIS
+622 AAIDLENLCCRDDQSFYQYNIFLE
-631 VKYDN
+631 DG
-636 KNYEYKIY
+636 I
-644 CEQGSYIID
+644 YIID
-653 CNVLIKSIVTD
+653 CKPLIKSVVIEVID
-664 IINGVDKD
+664 GIDKEL
-672 IIAKRF
+672 IARRF

-690 EILRKEYDLSSVVL
+690 EILRKEYNLSSVVL

-710 NEILLINIYEGL
+710 NEILLINIYKEL
-722 IRKNFNVYIHEQIP
+722 IKRDFKVYIHEQIP

>member
-1 MEMIVAKKI
+1 MMIAKKI

-22 PFIYKNAVKNNLMGF
+22 PFIYKNATKNNLKGF
-37 VNNTSKGVFIEVEGH
+37 VNNTSKGVFIEVEGY
-52 ENKINSFIN
+52 EEDITSFIK

-72 VTDIKI
+72 ITDIKI
-78 IDKEIE
+78 IDKEIK
-84 GFKNFKI
+84 GYTDFKI
-91 IESIEEEEAITLI
+91 IESKEEEEAITLI

-109 ICNDCIKDISD
+109 ICHDCLRDISD

-128 PFTNCTNCG
+128 AFTNCTNCG
-137 PRFSIVEKVPYDR
+137 PRFSITKKVPYDR

-155 NIFEMC
+155 SVFAMC
-161 SECRKEYTNPLDRRF
+161 SDCRSEYINPLNRRF
-176 HAQPNA
+176 HAQPNG
-182 CFKCGPRVFI
+182 CYKCGPRVFI
-192 CDDKGKEII
+192 CDNEGNEII
-201 TNDPIRDIAKE
+201 SDDPIKDIAKE
-212 IKHGKIVAIKGIGG
+212 IKNGKIVAIKGIGG

-232 AENKE
+232 AKNKE

-251 PLAVMMKDIDTVKKY
+251 PLAVMMRDIETVKKY
-266 CNVNKLE
+266 CDVNELE
-273 ESILLGNKKP
+273 ERILLGNKKP

-297 ELTNYK
+297 ELTNYQ

-335 SGEPMVYKNDEA
+335 SGEPMVYKNHEA
-347 IEKLKGIVDFYLMN
+347 IEKLKGIADFYLMN
-361 NRDIYMPIDDSVS
+361 NRDIYIPIDDSVS
-374 RVILGKERVIRNA
+374 RVILGKERILRNA

-393 SIETKDMQYSIALG
+393 SMEIKGVSYSVALG
-407 SNSNNTFTIANNEN
+407 ANSNNTFTIANNEN
-421 IFLSNY
+421 IFFSNY
-427 IGDLTTYNTCQH
+427 IGDLVNYNTWQH
-439 YINALEHMKRIY
+439 YIKSLEHMKGIY
-451 NINPKSYFYDLHLNF
+451 KIAPKSYFYDLHPNF

-476 ARKIG
+476 TKKIG
-481 IQHHHAHIVACIQEN
+481 IQHHHAHIVSCMAEHS
-496 FLEGEVIGV
+496 LEEEVIGV
-505 AFDGTGYGT
+505 AFDGTGYGS

-528 EKFKRLAHINYISL
+528 KNFKRLAHINYIAL
-542 PGGEGAIKEPWKMAI
+542 PGGEGAIREPWKIAI
-557 SYLYDI
+557 SYLYDT
-563 FKEDYFMYLPKHL
+563 FKEDYATYVPKHL
-576 QEKKHKIITEIIK
+576 QEKKHEIITEIIK

-614 DKITFQGE
+614 GKITFQGE
-622 AAIYLENIS
+622 AAIDLENLCFRDDESFYKYNIS
-631 VKYDN
+631 L
-636 KNYEYKIY
+636 EEGI
-644 CEQGSYIID
+644 YIID
-653 CNVLIKSIVTD
+653 CKPLIKSVVIDVID
-664 IINGVDKD
+664 GIDKEL
-672 IIAKRF
+672 IARRF

-690 EILRKEYDLSSVVL
+690 EILRKEYHLSSVIL

-710 NEILLINIYEGL
+710 NEILLINIYKEL
-722 IRKNFNVYIHEQIP
+722 TKKDFKVYIHEQIP

>member
-1 MEMIVAKKI
+1 MIIAKKI
-10 IVKGIVQGVGFR
+10 VIKGIVQGVGFR
-22 PFIYKNAVKNNLMGF
+22 PFIYKNAFKNNLKGF
-37 VNNTSKGVFIEVEGH
+37 VNNTSKVVFIEVEGYH
-52 ENKINSFIN
+52 EDIISFIK

-84 GFKNFKI
+84 GYTDFKI
-91 IESIEEEEAITLI
+91 IESVEEEEAITLL

-109 ICNDCIKDISD
+109 TCDDCLRDISD
-120 KNNRRYRY
+120 VNNRRYRY

-137 PRFSIVEKVPYDR
+137 PRFSITKKVPYDR
-150 GNTTM
+150 ENTTM
-155 NIFEMC
+155 DVFQMC
-161 SECRKEYTNPLDRRF
+161 SECREEYNDPLNRRF
-176 HAQPNA
+176 HAQPNG
-182 CFKCGPRVFI
+182 CSKCGPRVYI
-192 CDDKGKEII
+192 CNKEGNEII
-201 TNDPIRDIAKE
+201 SNDPIKDIAKE
-212 IKHGKIVAIKGIGG
+212 IKNGKIVAIKGIGG

-232 AENKE
+232 AKNKE

-251 PLAVMMKDIDTVKKY
+251 PLAVMMRDIETVKKY
-266 CNVNKLE
+266 CDVNELE
-273 ESILLGNKKP
+273 ERILLGNKKP

-297 ELTNYK
+297 ELTNYQ

-335 SGEPMVYKNDEA
+335 SGEPMVYKNHEA
-347 IEKLKGIVDFYLMN
+347 IEKLKGIADFYLMN
-361 NRDIYMPIDDSVS
+361 NRHIYIPIDDSVS
-374 RVILGKERVIRNA
+374 RVILGKERVLRNA

-393 SIETKDMQYSIALG
+393 SMEIKDMAYSIALG
-407 SNSNNTFTIANNEN
+407 ANSNNTFAIANNEN
-421 IFLSNY
+421 IFFSNY
-427 IGDLTTYNTCQH
+427 IGDLANYNTWQH
-439 YINALEHMKRIY
+439 YINSLEHMKGIY
-451 NINPKSYFYDLHLNF
+451 KIDPKSYFYDLHPNF

-476 ARKIG
+476 TKKIG
-481 IQHHHAHIVACIQEN
+481 IQHHHAHIVACMAEHS
-496 FLEGEVIGV
+496 LEEEVIGI
-505 AFDGTGYGT
+505 AFDGTGYGI

-528 EKFKRLAHINYISL
+528 ERFKRLAHLNYVAL
-542 PGGEGAIKEPWKMAI
+542 PGGEGAIREPWKIAI

-563 FKEDYFMYLPKHL
+563 FKEDYAAYVPKHL
-576 QEKKHKIITEIIK
+576 QEKKHQIITEIIK

-614 DKITFQGE
+614 AKITFQGE
-622 AAIYLENIS
+622 AAIDLENLCCRDDQSFYQYNIS
-631 VKYDN
+631 LEDG
-636 KNYEYKIY
+636 I
-644 CEQGSYIID
+644 YIID
-653 CNVLIKSIVTD
+653 CKPLIKSVVIEVID
-664 IINGVDKD
+664 GIDKEL
-672 IIAKRF
+672 IARRF

-690 EILRKEYDLSSVVL
+690 EILRKEYNLSSVVL

-710 NEILLINIYEGL
+710 NEILLINIDTEL
-722 IRKNFNVYIHEQIP
+722 IKRDFKVYIHEQIP

>member
-1 MEMIVAKKI
+1 MIIAKKI
-10 IVKGIVQGVGFR
+10 VVKGIVQGVGFR
-22 PFIYKNAVKNNLMGF
+22 PFIYKNATKNNLKGF
-37 VNNTSKGVFIEVEGH
+37 VNNTSKGVFIEVEGY
-52 ENKINSFIN
+52 EEDITSFIE
-61 EIREKPPVLSK
+61 EIKHKPPVLSK

-84 GFKNFKI
+84 GYTNFKI
-91 IESIEEEEAITLI
+91 IESKEEEEAITLI

-109 ICNDCIKDISD
+109 ICDDCLRDIRD

-128 PFTNCTNCG
+128 AFTNCTNCG
-137 PRFSIVEKVPYDR
+137 PRFSITKKVPYDR
-150 GNTTM
+150 ENTTM
-155 NIFEMC
+155 DVFQMC
-161 SECRKEYTNPLDRRF
+161 SECREEYNDPLNRRF
-176 HAQPNA
+176 HAQPNG
-182 CFKCGPRVFI
+182 CSKCGPRVYI
-192 CDDKGKEII
+192 CNKEGNKII
-201 TNDPIRDIAKE
+201 SNDPIKDIVKE
-212 IKHGKIVAIKGIGG
+212 IKNGKIVAIKGIGG

-232 AENKE
+232 AKNKE

-251 PLAVMMKDIDTVKKY
+251 PLAVMMRGIETVKKY
-266 CNVNKLE
+266 CDVNELE
-273 ESILLGNKKP
+273 ERILLGNKKP

-297 ELTNYK
+297 ELTNYQ

-335 SGEPMVYKNDEA
+335 SGEPMVYKNHEA
-347 IEKLKGIVDFYLMN
+347 IEKLKGIADFYLMN
-361 NRDIYMPIDDSVS
+361 NRHIYIPIDDSVS
-374 RVILGKERVIRNA
+374 RVILGKERVLRNA

-393 SIETKDMQYSIALG
+393 SMEIKDMAYSIALG
-407 SNSNNTFTIANNEN
+407 ANSNNTFAIANNEN
-421 IFLSNY
+421 IFFSNY
-427 IGDLTTYNTCQH
+427 IGDLANYNTWQH
-439 YINALEHMKRIY
+439 YINSLEHMKGIY
-451 NINPKSYFYDLHLNF
+451 KIDPKSYFYDLHPNF

-476 ARKIG
+476 TKKIG
-481 IQHHHAHIVACIQEN
+481 IQHHHAHIVACMAEHS
-496 FLEGEVIGV
+496 LEEEVIGI
-505 AFDGTGYGT
+505 AFDGTGYGI

-528 EKFKRLAHINYISL
+528 ERFKRLAHLNYVAL
-542 PGGEGAIKEPWKMAI
+542 PGGEGAIREPWKIAI

-563 FKEDYFMYLPKHL
+563 FKEDYAAYVPKHL
-576 QEKKHKIITEIIK
+576 QEKKHQIITEIIK

-614 DKITFQGE
+614 AKITFQGE
-622 AAIYLENIS
+622 AAIDLENLCCRDDQSFYQYNIS
-631 VKYDN
+631 LEDG
-636 KNYEYKIY
+636 I
-644 CEQGSYIID
+644 YIID
-653 CNVLIKSIVTD
+653 CKPLIKSVVIEVID
-664 IINGVDKD
+664 GIDKEL
-672 IIAKRF
+672 IARRF

-690 EILRKEYDLSSVVL
+690 EILRKEYNLSSVVL

-710 NEILLINIYEGL
+710 NEILLINIYKEL
-722 IRKNFNVYIHEQIP
+722 IKRDFKVYIHEQIP

>member
-1 MEMIVAKKI
+1 MIIAKKI
-10 IVKGIVQGVGFR
+10 VVKGIVQGVGFR
-22 PFIYKNAVKNNLMGF
+22 PFIYKNATKNNLKGF
-37 VNNTSKGVFIEVEGH
+37 VNNTSKGVFIEVEGY
-52 ENKINSFIN
+52 EEDITSFIE
-61 EIREKPPVLSK
+61 EIKHKPPVLSK

-84 GFKNFKI
+84 GYTNFKI
-91 IESIEEEEAITLI
+91 IESKEEEEAITLI

-109 ICNDCIKDISD
+109 ICDDCLRDIRD

-128 PFTNCTNCG
+128 AFTNCTNCG
-137 PRFSIVEKVPYDR
+137 PRFSITKKVPYDR
-150 GNTTM
+150 ENTTM
-155 NIFEMC
+155 DVFQMC
-161 SECRKEYTNPLDRRF
+161 SECREEYNDPLNRRF
-176 HAQPNA
+176 HAQPNG
-182 CFKCGPRVFI
+182 CSKCGPRVFI
-192 CDDKGKEII
+192 CDKEGQEI
-201 TNDPIRDIAKE
+201 TSKDPIKDIAKE
-212 IKHGKIVAIKGIGG
+212 IKNGKIVAIKGIGG

-232 AENKE
+232 AKNKE

-251 PLAVMMKDIDTVKKY
+251 PLAVMMRDIETVKKY
-266 CNVNKLE
+266 CDVNELE
-273 ESILLGNKKP
+273 ERILLGNKKP

-297 ELTNYK
+297 ELTNYQ

-335 SGEPMVYKNDEA
+335 SGEPMVYKNHEA
-347 IEKLKGIVDFYLMN
+347 IEKLKGIADFYLMN
-361 NRDIYMPIDDSVS
+361 NRHIYIPIDDSVS
-374 RVILGKERVIRNA
+374 RVILGKERVLRNA

-393 SIETKDMQYSIALG
+393 SMEIKDMAYSIALG
-407 SNSNNTFTIANNEN
+407 ANSNNTFAIANNEN
-421 IFLSNY
+421 IFFSNY
-427 IGDLTTYNTCQH
+427 IGDLANYNTWQH
-439 YINALEHMKRIY
+439 YINSLEHMKGIY
-451 NINPKSYFYDLHLNF
+451 KIDPKSYFYDLHPNF

-476 ARKIG
+476 TKKIG
-481 IQHHHAHIVACIQEN
+481 IQHHHAHIVACMAEHS
-496 FLEGEVIGV
+496 LEEEVIGI
-505 AFDGTGYGT
+505 AFDGTGYGI

-528 EKFKRLAHINYISL
+528 ERFKRLAHLNYVAL
-542 PGGEGAIKEPWKMAI
+542 PGGEGAIREPWKIAI

-563 FKEDYFMYLPKHL
+563 FKEDYAAYVPKHL
-576 QEKKHKIITEIIK
+576 QEKKHQIITEIIK

-614 DKITFQGE
+614 AKITFQGE
-622 AAIYLENIS
+622 AAIDLENLCCRDDQSFYQYNIS
-631 VKYDN
+631 LEDG
-636 KNYEYKIY
+636 I
-644 CEQGSYIID
+644 YIID
-653 CNVLIKSIVTD
+653 CKPLIKSVVIEVID
-664 IINGVDKD
+664 GIDKEL
-672 IIAKRF
+672 IARRF

-690 EILRKEYDLSSVVL
+690 EILRKEYNLSSVVL

-710 NEILLINIYEGL
+710 NEILLINIYKEL
-722 IRKNFNVYIHEQIP
+722 IKRDFKVYIHEQIP

>member
-1 MEMIVAKKI
+1 MIIAKKI
-10 IVKGIVQGVGFR
+10 VVKGIVQGVGFR
-22 PFIYKNAVKNNLMGF
+22 PFIYKNATKNNLKGF
-37 VNNTSKGVFIEVEGH
+37 VNNTSKGVFIEVEGY
-52 ENKINSFIN
+52 EEDITSFIE
-61 EIREKPPVLSK
+61 EIKHKPPVLSK

-84 GFKNFKI
+84 GYTNFKI
-91 IESIEEEEAITLI
+91 IESKEEEEAITLI

-109 ICNDCIKDISD
+109 ICDDCLRDIRD

-128 PFTNCTNCG
+128 AFTNCTNCG
-137 PRFSIVEKVPYDR
+137 PRFSITKKVPYDR
-150 GNTTM
+150 ENTTM
-155 NIFEMC
+155 DVFQMC
-161 SECRKEYTNPLDRRF
+161 SECREEYNDPLNRRF
-176 HAQPNA
+176 HAQPNG
-182 CFKCGPRVFI
+182 CSKCGPRVYI
-192 CDDKGKEII
+192 CNKEGNEII
-201 TNDPIRDIAKE
+201 SNDPIKDIAKE
-212 IKHGKIVAIKGIGG
+212 IKNGKIVAIKGIGG

-232 AENKE
+232 AKNKE

-251 PLAVMMKDIDTVKKY
+251 PLAVMMRDIETVKKY
-266 CNVNKLE
+266 CDVNELE
-273 ESILLGNKKP
+273 ERILFGNKKP

-297 ELTNYK
+297 ELTNYQ

-335 SGEPMVYKNDEA
+335 SGEPMVYKNHEA
-347 IEKLKGIVDFYLMN
+347 IEKLKGIADFYLMN
-361 NRDIYMPIDDSVS
+361 NRHIYIPIDDSVS
-374 RVILGKERVIRNA
+374 RVILGKERVLRNA

-393 SIETKDMQYSIALG
+393 SMEIKDMAYSIALG
-407 SNSNNTFTIANNEN
+407 ANSNNTFAIANNEN
-421 IFLSNY
+421 IFFSNY
-427 IGDLTTYNTCQH
+427 IGDLANYNTWQH
-439 YINALEHMKRIY
+439 YINSLEHMKGIY
-451 NINPKSYFYDLHLNF
+451 KIDPKSYFYDLHPNF

-476 ARKIG
+476 TKKIG
-481 IQHHHAHIVACIQEN
+481 IQHHHAHIVACMAEHS
-496 FLEGEVIGV
+496 LEEEVIGI
-505 AFDGTGYGT
+505 AFDGTGYGI

-528 EKFKRLAHINYISL
+528 ERFKRLAHLNYVAL
-542 PGGEGAIKEPWKMAI
+542 PGGEGAIREPWKIAI

-563 FKEDYFMYLPKHL
+563 FKEDYAAYVPKHL
-576 QEKKHKIITEIIK
+576 QEKKHQIITEIIK

-614 DKITFQGE
+614 AKITFQGE
-622 AAIYLENIS
+622 AAIDLENLCCRDDQSFYQYNIS
-631 VKYDN
+631 LEDG
-636 KNYEYKIY
+636 I
-644 CEQGSYIID
+644 YIID
-653 CNVLIKSIVTD
+653 CKPLIKSVVIEVID
-664 IINGVDKD
+664 GIDKEL
-672 IIAKRF
+672 IARRF

-690 EILRKEYDLSSVVL
+690 EILRKEYNLSSVVL

-710 NEILLINIYEGL
+710 NEILLINVYKEL
-722 IRKNFNVYIHEQIP
+722 IKRDFKVYIHEQIP

>member
-1 MEMIVAKKI
+1 MMIAKKI
-10 IVKGIVQGVGFR
+10 VVKGIVQGVGFR
-22 PFIYKNAVKNNLMGF
+22 PFIYKNATKNNLKGF
-37 VNNTSKGVFIEVEGH
+37 VNNTSKGVFIEVEGY
-52 ENKINSFIN
+52 EEDITYFID
-61 EIREKPPVLSK
+61 EIKHKPPVLSK

-84 GFKNFKI
+84 GYTNFKI
-91 IESIEEEEAITLI
+91 IESKEEEEAITLI

-109 ICNDCIKDISD
+109 ICDDCLRDIRD

-128 PFTNCTNCG
+128 AFTNCTNCG
-137 PRFSIVEKVPYDR
+137 PRFSITKKVPYDR
-150 GNTTM
+150 ENTTM
-155 NIFEMC
+155 DVFQMC
-161 SECRKEYTNPLDRRF
+161 SECREEYNDPLNRRF
-176 HAQPNA
+176 HAQPNG
-182 CFKCGPRVFI
+182 CSKCGPRVYI
-192 CDDKGKEII
+192 CNKEGNKII
-201 TNDPIRDIAKE
+201 SNDPIKDIVKE
-212 IKHGKIVAIKGIGG
+212 IKNGKIVAIKGIGG

-232 AENKE
+232 AKNKE

-251 PLAVMMKDIDTVKKY
+251 PLAVMMRDIETVKKY
-266 CNVNKLE
+266 CDVNELE
-273 ESILLGNKKP
+273 ERILLGNKKP

-297 ELTNYK
+297 ELTNYQ

-335 SGEPMVYKNDEA
+335 SGEPMVYKNHEA
-347 IEKLKGIVDFYLMN
+347 IEKLKGIADFYLMN
-361 NRDIYMPIDDSVS
+361 NRHIYIPIDDSVS
-374 RVILGKERVIRNA
+374 RVVLGKESVLRNA

-393 SIETKDMQYSIALG
+393 SMEIKDMAYSIALG
-407 SNSNNTFTIANNEN
+407 ANSNNTFAIANNEN
-421 IFLSNY
+421 IFFSNY
-427 IGDLTTYNTCQH
+427 IGDLANYNTWQH
-439 YINALEHMKRIY
+439 YINSLEHMKGIY
-451 NINPKSYFYDLHLNF
+451 NIDPKSYFYDLHPNF

-476 ARKIG
+476 TKKIG
-481 IQHHHAHIVACIQEN
+481 IQHHHAHIVACMAEHS
-496 FLEGEVIGV
+496 LEEEVIGV

-528 EKFKRLAHINYISL
+528 ERFKRLAHINYIAL
-542 PGGEGAIKEPWKMAI
+542 PGGEGAIREPWKIAI
-557 SYLYDI
+557 SYLYDT
-563 FKEDYFMYLPKHL
+563 FKEDYTAYVPKHL
-576 QEKKHKIITEIIK
+576 QEKKHQIITEIIK

-614 DKITFQGE
+614 GKITFQGE
-622 AAIYLENIS
+622 AAIDLENLCCRDDQSFYQYNIS
-631 VKYDN
+631 LDDG
-636 KNYEYKIY
+636 I
-644 CEQGSYIID
+644 YIID
-653 CNVLIKSIVTD
+653 CKPLIKSVVIEVID
-664 IINGVDKD
+664 GIDKEL
-672 IIAKRF
+672 IARRF

-690 EILRKEYDLSSVVL
+690 EILRKEYNLSSVVL

-710 NEILLINIYEGL
+710 NEILLINIYKEL
-722 IRKNFNVYIHEQIP
+722 IKRDFKVYIHEQIP